1 MRKVLVLL
9 TCFFLVPFFEYT
21 GFFEVINNYF
31 YDLSFRIRGPKTPS
45 DKIIIISV
53 DESTLQDLGRWP
65 IRRSH
70 YASLLDRLRQADV
83 IAIDILFTEPS
94 QDDAGLAAAIARHG
108 RVILPVHIG
117 NEMNIGYPVGT
128 LSPYR
133 TGHIHIEQGID
144 GVARGVF
151 NTLFF
156 RDHLLPSF
164 SSVIYEAATGQTFQ
178 RSARPDDRNT
188 PFPPFGKGERKRV
201 SDEKGPGE
209 PITQM
214 DFMRINYFGGPETF
228 KRIPLTDV
236 LKGVYPGE
244 FFKNKIILVGISAAG
259 LGDHAFVPFT
269 QERKGMPGVEIQANI
284 LNTILAGNSIKVLSP
299 WVRWTIALILTLSFW
314 VCFLKGTEKNGAI
327 LGLGILF
334 LISVVDYGCF
344 SKFHV
349 WFAPAVYYAST
360 ILVFVLTYTFKLSEA
375 ISSLDRTYSTILPYL
390 RWKEKMGEIQ
400 KGLSGIFTP
409 GGIDSKAMVLT
420 DVTNELIFEKELT
433 DRALMSDVL
442 GVVVFDPE
450 GQNIFAN
457 SQASLVSQA
466 NLINIEKADEFIKGL
481 SPYIIEKIGLD
492 DIFTALNT
500 AGGIV
505 TFTVSLPR
513 PKKRFFKADA
523 SYLSVAEKRY
533 LLINLIDITKI
544 KEMEILKGQIV
555 TIVSHEL
562 KTPMTNIQGFS
573 ELLVQSLEGQE
584 KKFADIILEE
594 SARLTKFVNTFLDI
608 NRIEEGR
615 QQITKTLVNLS
626 DLIHDTAAKIQPIAR
641 EKGITLYALAADP
654 VRAVLIDRDLTEQC
668 LLNLTEN
675 AIKYS
680 PPDRDVAIRLSEQ
693 AHSVTIEVVDNGYG
707 IREEDLGRI
716 FEKFFRSYSETTEGI
731 KGSGLGLTFVKEA
744 VEAQGGQV
752 VVESTFGK
760 GAIFSI
766 IFPKSG

>member
-9 TCFFLVPFFEYT
+9 TCFFLLPILEYT

-45 DKIIIISV
+45 ERIIIISV

-65 IRRSH
+65 IRRIH
-70 YASLLDRLRQADV
+70 YASLLDRLKQADV

-94 QDDAGLAAAIARHG
+94 RDDAGLAAAIARHG

-117 NEMNIGYPVGT
+117 NEMNIGFPVGT

-133 TGHIHIEQGID
+133 TGHIHIEQGVD

-156 RDHLLPSF
+156 RDRLLPSF
-164 SSVIYEAATGQTFQ
+164 SSAIYEAATGQTFQ
-178 RSARPDDRNT
+178 RSARPDNR
-188 PFPPFGKGERKRV
+188 EAERV

-209 PITQM
+209 PITQL

-236 LKGVYPGE
+236 LKGVYTE
-244 FFKNKIILVGISAAG
+244 KYFKNKIILVGISAAG
-259 LGDHAFVPFT
+259 LGDHAFVPFS

-284 LNTILAGNSIKVLSP
+284 LNTILAGNSITVFPP
-299 WVRWTIALILTLSFW
+299 WARWTIALILALVLFF
-314 VCFLKGTEKNGAI
+314 CFFKVTEKNGAV
-327 LGLGILF
+327 LGLGIFF
-334 LISVVDYGCF
+334 LISVIDYGCF
-344 SKFHV
+344 SKFNV
-349 WFAPAVYYAST
+349 WFAPALYYSTT
-360 ILVFVLTYTFKLSEA
+360 ILVFVMTYTFKLSEA
-375 ISSLDRTYSTILPYL
+375 ISSLDRTYITILPYL
-390 RWKEKMGEIQ
+390 RWQEKMEGIQ

-409 GGIDSKAMVLT
+409 GGIDSKAQVLT

-442 GVVVFDPE
+442 GVVVFDPH

-457 SQASLVSQA
+457 SQATLVSQA
-466 NLINIEKADEFIKGL
+466 NSIDIDQAAEFIKGL
-481 SPYIIEKIGLD
+481 SPHIIEKIGLD

-513 PKKRFFKADA
+513 PEKRFFKADA
-523 SYLSVAEKRY
+523 SYLSVAENRY

-562 KTPMTNIQGFS
+562 KTPMINIQGFS
-573 ELLVQSLEGQE
+573 ELLVQSLQGQE
-584 KKFADIILEE
+584 KKFADIIQEE
-594 SARLTKFVNTFLDI
+594 AARLTKFVNTFLDI

-615 QQITKTLVNLS
+615 QQIIKTRVDLS
-626 DLIHDTAAKIQPIAR
+626 DLIHATGAKVQPIAR
-641 EKGITLYALAADP
+641 EKGITICALTADP
-654 VRAVLIDRDLTEQC
+654 VRAVWIDRDLTEQC

-680 PPDRDVAIRLSEQ
+680 PPDREVTIRLSEQ
-693 AHSVTIEVVDNGYG
+693 SHCVTIEVVDNGYG

-744 VEAQGGQV
+744 IEAQGGNV
-752 VVESTFGK
+752 VVESTYGK
-760 GAIFSI
+760 GSIFSI
-766 IFPKSG
+766 IFPKSV